1 MSPSHLMLLARSIR
15 HSRWSQL
22 WSRLRLTAR
31 RKLLAQGRRL
41 GFAPGSWYLDPAPAW
56 NEGAPAGPVL
66 PSAAG
71 RERLPVTVDLVGT
84 PWTVDVGID
93 WNPKTLDR
101 GTHLEK
107 LNLHYMEYLLRLEPE
122 DALRLMADWAS
133 RVPPYLPAYWKD
145 TWNSY
150 SLSIRIVTWLDVL
163 TSRGI
168 GAADPRLAPIVQS
181 IAAQVR
187 FLERNLETDIGGNHL
202 MKNLRAL
209 LRAGSCLA
217 GPEADRWNRRAL
229 CLLERELKEQVLR
242 DGMHFE
248 LSPSYHLQVMEDLM
262 DMRRSVKSLVDAG
275 TAPAQ
280 AFAALQRLD
289 GTLRLMAEVARTMTH
304 PDGAPS
310 LMADGGMHMAAPAA
324 EILEWLARAQV
335 CALGD
340 ARPGSGP
347 WQLECAGYAGLRA
360 DGELLVVDCGPVGA
374 PHLPA
379 HGHGDALAVEWS
391 VRGRR
396 ILIDPGVFEY
406 HAGPRR
412 AYARSTAAHSTLTV
426 SDADQSEFWS
436 AFRVGRRAR
445 VSVERWQPSS
455 AGFVLVASHD
465 GYRHAPGGPIHRR
478 SIEAE
483 PGRIEVRDEVAG
495 GAGQP
500 VRSRLLLA
508 PDVSITS
515 IRERSD
521 GGSTADLRVAA
532 GPGGDDGF
540 SLSVKSSVP
549 MRVEPADCSPD
560 FGVSVR
566 TQRLVLE
573 LGGAPCAAT
582 WVVTV
587 E

>member
-1 MSPSHLMLLARSIR
+1 MSQSHLLLLARSIR
-15 HSRWSQL
+15 QSRWSQL
-22 WSRLRLTAR
+22 WSRLRLTVR

-41 GFAPGSWYLDPAPAW
+41 GFNPGSWYLDPAPAW
-56 NEGAPAGPVL
+56 NSGAPTGPVL
-66 PSAAG
+66 QSAAG
-71 RERLPVTVDLVGT
+71 HQRLPMTVDLVGT

-93 WNPKTLDR
+93 WNPGSLDR

-133 RVPPYLPAYWKD
+133 RVPPYLSAYWKD

-163 TSRGI
+163 TSCGVPPV
-168 GAADPRLAPIVQS
+168 DPRLGPIMQS

-217 GPEADRWNRRAL
+217 GPEADRWARRAL
-229 CLLERELKEQVLR
+229 RLLERELKEQILR

-275 TAPAQ
+275 IAPAK

-289 GTLRLMAEVARTMTH
+289 GTLRIMADVACTMTH
-304 PDGAPS
+304 PDGTPS

-324 EILEWLARAQV
+324 EVCEWLAQAHV
-335 CALGD
+335 CEKSD
-340 ARPGSGP
+340 APPGNGP
-347 WQLECAGYAGLRA
+347 WRLECAGYAGLRA

-396 ILIDPGVFEY
+396 VLIDPGVFEY

-412 AYARSTAAHSTLTV
+412 AYARSTAAHSSLTIA
-426 SDADQSEFWS
+426 DADQSEFWS
-436 AFRVGRRAR
+436 AFRVGRRAH
-445 VSVERWQPSS
+445 VSVERWRPSA

-478 SIEAE
+478 SIEAV
-483 PGRIEVRDEVAG
+483 PGRLEVRDEVTG
-495 GAGQP
+495 GGGQP

-508 PDVSITS
+508 PDVSVTA
-515 IRERSD
+515 IRERGD
-521 GGSTADLRVAA
+521 GGSTAHLQVAA
-532 GPGGDDGF
+532 SPEVDDGF
-540 SLSVKSSVP
+540 WLRVESSVP
-549 MRVEPADCSPD
+549 MRAERAHCSPD
-560 FGVSVR
+560 FGVWVG
-566 TQRLVLE
+566 TLRLVME

-582 WVVTV
+582 WSISV